1 MILYRKFMFTIVS
14 LLLCAASLAGCDKTK
29 DAPGSGEARKAVYTK
44 ISPKQAKDMMDKGNP
59 YIILDVR
66 TEGEFREQRIKGAI
80 LIPNTEIKNRAQKEL
95 PDKDAVIFVYCRSG
109 VRSSGAAHDLVSMG
123 YTNVYDIGG
132 IMSWPYDRV
141 NG

>member
-1 MILYRKFMFTIVS
+1 MTLYRKFVFTILS
-14 LLLCAASLAGCDKTK
+14 LFLCAASLAGCDKTK
-29 DAPGSGEARKAVYTK
+29 DAPGGGEARKAVYTK
-44 ISPKQAKDMMDKGNP
+44 ISPKQAKDMMDKGGQ

-66 TEGEFREQRIKGAI
+66 TQEEFREQRINGAQ
-80 LIPNTEIKNRAQKEL
+80 LIPVNEISSRAAKEL

-109 VRSSGAAHDLVSMG
+109 SRSSSAAHQLVSMG

-132 IMSWPYDRV
+132 IMSWPYETV